1 MMLKR
6 GRILEM
12 KYLKYIAA
20 TVGSIGLI
28 IGLLIGVTILI
39 APWLDGPV
47 TRIAGGPFKQP
58 SETGVLPADSLTSL
72 ATIELEVM
80 LSSRPSVNVAVIVH
94 EGEVYLPAT
103 LKPAEKRW
111 PKAIIDD
118 ARIRVRFA
126 DRVYDYY
133 ANKVNDQS
141 LHLALSAVG
150 ASKYS
155 RAYFI
160 PEKTWFFHL
169 TPR

>member
-1 MMLKR
+1 MN
-6 GRILEM
+6 
-12 KYLKYIAA
+12 YLKYLA
-20 TVGSIGLI
+20 TIIGGIGLF
-28 IGLLIGVTILI
+28 IGLMIGIALLI

-47 TRIAGGPFKQP
+47 TRIAGGPFKQV
-58 SETGVLPADSLTSL
+58 SESGPPPAKSL
-72 ATIELEVM
+72 ASLANIELEVM
-80 LSSRPSVNVAVIVH
+80 LNSRPSVTVAVIVH

-126 DRVYDYY
+126 DHVYDYY
-133 ANKVNDQS
+133 ANKVTDQT
-141 LHLALSAVG
+141 LHNSLSAVG
-150 ASKYS
+150 AIKYS
-155 RAYFI
+155 RAYFM

>member
-1 MMLKR
+1 
-6 GRILEM
+6 M
-12 KYLKYIAA
+12 KYLKYLV
-20 TVGSIGLI
+20 TI
-28 IGLLIGVTILI
+28 IGGLGLVVAILIGVTLLM

-47 TRIAGGPFKQP
+47 TRIAGGPFKQV
-58 SETGVLPADSLTSL
+58 SESGTPPADSLASL
-72 ATIELEVM
+72 ANIELEVM
-80 LSSRPSVNVAVIVH
+80 LNSRPSVTVAVIVH

-118 ARIRVRFA
+118 SRIRVRFA
-126 DRVYDYY
+126 DHVYDYY
-133 ANKVNDQS
+133 ANKVTDQT
-141 LHLALSAVG
+141 LHQALSAVG